1 LAAFQGT
8 KTLENVRD
16 DIRKILH
23 AKDRQTYP
31 YGHAGT
37 SLSQLTL
44 DIFSSD
50 VKISKSQGTCTICNF
65 SKPAVDDNLGC
76 VFVMDN
82 TSSKST
88 SHTLNN
94 FTKPSAEKCPECQ
107 SEMTSTV
114 HYVHFPGM
122 LLFDHSAYNIKPS
135 KYLKCTSIGN
145 NNTIRYRL
153 RGLLYFGNF
162 HFTSRIIS
170 PEGDVWYHD
179 GMDMGSET
187 KSEGHRKLMKDR
199 DWQTC
204 LGRKLVMSIY
214 VKV

>member
-1 LAAFQGT
+1 MAAFQGT

-50 VKISKSQGTCTICNF
+50 VKISKSQDTCTICNF

-82 TSSKST
+82 TSLKST

-94 FTKPSAEKCPECQ
+94 SAKPSAEKCPECQ
-107 SEMTSTV
+107 SEIRSTV
-114 HYVHFPGM
+114 HYVYFPGM
-122 LLFDHSAYNIKPS
+122 LLFDHSAYNIKPDIV
-135 KYLKCTSIGN
+135 YEVFCTLETFTLHLVLFHLKVMCGIMMEWIQVMKLN
-145 NNTIRYRL
+145 L
-153 RGLLYFGNF
+153 RGTEN
-162 HFTSRIIS
+162 
-170 PEGDVWYHD
+170 
-179 GMDMGSET
+179 
-187 KSEGHRKLMKDR
+187 
-199 DWQTC
+199 
-204 LGRKLVMSIY
+204 
-214 VKV
+214 